1 MLNIY
6 AQSFKIY
13 GTKQLKGETGKFT
26 IIVGNFN
33 NPFKVIDRTN
43 RKLARSQKTWTT
55 LIN

>member
-33 NPFKVIDRTN
+33 NPFKVIDRTS
-43 RKLARSQKTWTT
+43 RKLARSQKT
-55 LIN
+55 